1 MRAEARNSSRW
12 INDSGS
18 EARFV
23 ARIWNV
29 RRKFVDRQRSSLRS
43 LFRDSV
49 KSPCRPSVPFRIEGS
64 FPRPD
69 LVGTWRTCVSS
80 SANRARAIRERIFRL
95 LQCVQISALTAL
107 NGSLIFKTV
116 PPRENAQR
124 KIQQEKQRAI
134 TISIIAQDVVRIR
147 GTCEGFNEGSRAS
160 NYLCGGCK
168 IAV

>member
-124 KIQQEKQRAI
+124 KIQQEKQRE
-134 TISIIAQDVVRIR
+134 R
-147 GTCEGFNEGSRAS
+147 GRERERER
-160 NYLCGGCK
+160 
-168 IAV
+168 